1 MSESDFYTVN
11 HRYEAQ
17 GAPLQ
22 WPTWEVRAHGSAAP
36 PVESATSY
44 DPAGSEGPGCPPPR
58 LDPLGPWCSARLTF
72 ADGARIDV
80 LVTVS
85 DEHLTVEDVR
95 ADPPLTLAGLAALAR
110 WIEGPL
116 DDTFRAATG
125 RPQKARSA
133 PRQPGPVAVPAAGDT
148 ADAALPD
155 GPDAGPAGDTASRPV
170 SGARPLSPDQP
181 APSRQ
186 PVDGPLPDR
195 TPDTVAAG
203 AGEGPALAVT
213 EAAPVEAPTVA
224 TGAATGEG
232 AAAPTAA
239 GTGRVTGASADT
251 SADAPSEA
259 SADASAG
266 TPCDTTAEPSAAP
279 PAGVP
284 AGSASAPSD
293 EPARSALL
301 SRSRS
306 GERRRIAADA
316 YRQAQR
322 DGHDPVLA
330 VMQATGRNRR
340 RSLRLIA
347 GARDEGL
354 LAPRHNKR

>member
-1 MSESDFYTVN
+1 M
-11 HRYEAQ
+11 
-17 GAPLQ
+17 
-22 WPTWEVRAHGSAAP
+22 RAHGSAAP
-36 PVESATSY
+36 PAESATSC
-44 DPAGSEGPGCPPPR
+44 DPAGSAGPGCPPRR

-80 LVTVS
+80 LVTDS

-133 PRQPGPVAVPAAGDT
+133 PRQPGPVAVPAAGDAVGGT
-148 ADAALPD
+148 LPD
-155 GPDAGPAGDTASRPV
+155 GPDAGPAGTAASRPV
-170 SGARPLSPDQP
+170 SGPRPLSPDRP
-181 APSRQ
+181 APSPQ

-195 TPDTVAAG
+195 TPDTVGAG

-213 EAAPVEAPTVA
+213 EAAPAK
-224 TGAATGEG
+224 
-232 AAAPTAA
+232 APTAA
-239 GTGRVTGASADT
+239 TGAVTGEDAADPTATGTGHVTGASAD
-251 SADAPSEA
+251 APPE
-259 SADASAG
+259 ASAG
-266 TPCDTTAEPSAAP
+266 TPGDTPAEPSAEP
-279 PAGVP
+279 PAGP
-284 AGSASAPSD
+284 ASAPSAQ
-293 EPARSALL
+293 PTRSVLL

-316 YRQAQR
+316 YRRAQQ

>member
-1 MSESDFYTVN
+1 M
-11 HRYEAQ
+11 
-17 GAPLQ
+17 
-22 WPTWEVRAHGSAAP
+22 RAHGSAAP
-36 PVESATSY
+36 PAESATSY

-80 LVTVS
+80 LVTVT

-116 DDTFRAATG
+116 DDTFRATTG

-133 PRQPGPVAVPAAGDT
+133 PRQPGPVAVPAAGDAVGGT
-148 ADAALPD
+148 PPD
-155 GPDAGPAGDTASRPV
+155 GPDAGSAGTAASRPV
-170 SGARPLSPDQP
+170 SGPRPLSSDRP
-181 APSRQ
+181 APSPQ

-195 TPDTVAAG
+195 TPDTVGAG

-213 EAAPVEAPTVA
+213 EAAPAEAT
-224 TGAATGEG
+224 AATGTVTDED
-232 AAAPTAA
+232 AADPTTT
-239 GTGRVTGASADT
+239 GTGHVTEASADT
-251 SADAPSEA
+251 PPG
-259 SADASAG
+259 ASAG
-266 TPCDTTAEPSAAP
+266 TPDDTLAEPSAEP
-279 PAGVP
+279 PAGP
-284 AGSASAPSD
+284 ASAPSAQ
-293 EPARSALL
+293 PARSAL
-301 SRSRS
+301 RSRS

-316 YRQAQR
+316 YRRAQR
-322 DGHDPVLA
+322 DGHDPVRA